1 MTARTP
7 KDIVTEAR
15 LAPLVA
21 VFRVLSRALWPGNSR
36 TLRFY
41 LQALREA
48 DPSFGKH
55 PEDDESQLSMEWLVR
70 DSRRPLS
77 RSEPGRGA
85 EQHQERR

>member
-1 MTARTP
+1 M
-7 KDIVTEAR
+7 DIVTEAR

-21 VFRVLSRALWPGNSR
+21 VFRVLARALRPVDPRS
-36 TLRFY
+36 LRFY
-41 LQALREA
+41 LQALREP

-55 PEDDESQLSMEWLVR
+55 PQDDESQLSLEWLVR
-70 DSRRPLS
+70 DSRRPPS